1 MSVWDWLMNPAGLTA
16 HGFCLSWAPG
26 LVALHAASD
35 AITALAYFFVPAAL
49 VYFVRQR
56 PDFQYGWVFYLF
68 VGFILACGATH
79 LMAIV
84 TLWLP
89 VYGIEG
95 LIKAVAAAASIG
107 TAIVLCVLIPKI
119 IALPSAAQLERVNQ
133 ELNATIA
140 DKERAY
146 ALLEDSEA
154 RFRAINLD
162 LEKRVT
168 EKTAEITASNRQLA
182 TSLEHRD
189 TLIREVYHRV
199 KNNLQTV
206 DALIAVQYRRI
217 TDDTAK
223 KALHD
228 LRQRVYALG
237 LVHQQLMDSS
247 DLKTFDIA
255 PFLEDLTHNLVEAG
269 FKQGVKMTVR
279 SIPLKVGFDF
289 AIPLGLLV
297 TELVTNS
304 LKHAFPDGIG
314 KITVVLERNEDEKLT
329 LIVADNG
336 KGQSSADAF
345 PYGTSPGRGINIITG
360 LVNQLKGSLS
370 VSGENGT
377 HTEIYLSAPVTA

>member
-1 MSVWDWLMNPAGLTA
+1 M
-16 HGFCLSWAPG
+16 
-26 LVALHAASD
+26 
-35 AITALAYFFVPAAL
+35 
-49 VYFVRQR
+49 
-56 PDFQYGWVFYLF
+56 
-68 VGFILACGATH
+68 
-79 LMAIV
+79 
-84 TLWLP
+84 
-89 VYGIEG
+89 
-95 LIKAVAAAASIG
+95 
-107 TAIVLCVLIPKI
+107 
-119 IALPSAAQLERVNQ
+119 
-133 ELNATIA
+133 NATIA
-140 DKERAY
+140 EKERTY

-162 LEKRVT
+162 LEKRVA
-168 EKTAEITASNRQLA
+168 EKTAELTASNHQLA

-199 KNNLQTV
+199 KNNLQTI

-269 FKQGVKMTVR
+269 FQQGVKMTVR

-314 KITVVLERNEDEKLT
+314 KITVVLERNDDEKLT
-329 LIVADNG
+329 LIVSDNG
-336 KGQSSADAF
+336 KGLTKRRFF
-345 PYGTSPGRGINIITG
+345 PLRNEPGTWN
-360 LVNQLKGSLS
+360 
-370 VSGENGT
+370 
-377 HTEIYLSAPVTA
+377 

>member
-1 MSVWDWLMNPAGLTA
+1 
-16 HGFCLSWAPG
+16 
-26 LVALHAASD
+26 
-35 AITALAYFFVPAAL
+35 
-49 VYFVRQR
+49 
-56 PDFQYGWVFYLF
+56 
-68 VGFILACGATH
+68 
-79 LMAIV
+79 MAIV

-95 LIKAVAAAASIG
+95 VIKAVAAASSIG
-107 TAIVLCVLIPKI
+107 TALVLWVLTSKI

-140 DKERAY
+140 EKERTY

-162 LEKRVT
+162 LEKRVA
-168 EKTAEITASNRQLA
+168 EKTAELTASNHQLT

-247 DLKTFDIA
+247 DLKTFDIG

-269 FKQGVKMTVR
+269 FQHGVKMTVR

-329 LIVADNG
+329 LIVSDNG
-336 KGQSSADAF
+336 KGLTKANSF

-377 HTEIYLSAPVTA
+377 HTEIYLSAPGTP